1 MPKQEST
8 KENKRADLQN
18 GSGLK
23 RSELFTI
30 GKVSKMFHLSPG
42 ILRHYEQKELIS
54 PEFSDPEKP
63 ATGITAYGNLKLST
77 Q

>member
-8 KENKRADLQN
+8 KENKRTDLHN

-54 PEFSDPEKP
+54 PGFYDLKP